1 MEKDVFD
8 LKEQLNRIETA
19 ILSQKDVLTFDEA
32 VSFTGMSKSYMYKL
46 TSAHKIPHYKPS
58 GKMVYFNRNE
68 LQTWLLQNRV
78 STHDELDSKA
88 QAYCM
93 R

>member
-1 MEKDVFD
+1 MEKEAFE
-8 LKEQLNRIETA
+8 LREQLDRIETA
-19 ILSQKDVLTFDEA
+19 ILSQKEVLTFDEA
-32 VSFTGMSKSYMYKL
+32 VQFTGMSKSYMYKL

-58 GKMVYFNRNE
+58 GKMVYFNRGE

-78 STHDELDSKA
+78 STHDELESKA

>member
-1 MEKDVFD
+1 MEREA
-8 LKEQLNRIETA
+8 LELREQLNRIETA
-19 ILSQKDVLTFDEA
+19 ILSQKEVLTFDEA
-32 VSFTGMSKSYMYKL
+32 VQFTGMSKSYMYKL

-58 GKMVYFNRNE
+58 GKMVYFNRDE

-78 STHDELDSKA
+78 STHDELESKA

>member
-1 MEKDVFD
+1 MEKDVFE
-8 LKEQLNRIETA
+8 LREQLNRIETA
-19 ILSQKDVLTFDEA
+19 ILSQKEVLTLEEA
-32 VSFTGMSKSYMYKL
+32 VQFTGMSKSYMYKL
-46 TSAHKIPHYKPS
+46 TSTQKIPHYKPS
-58 GKMVYFNRNE
+58 GKMVYFNRDE

-78 STHDELDSKA
+78 STHDELESKA

>member
-1 MEKDVFD
+1 MEKEAFE
-8 LKEQLNRIETA
+8 LREQLDRIETA
-19 ILSQKDVLTFDEA
+19 ILSQKEVLTFDEA
-32 VSFTGMSKSYMYKL
+32 VQFTGMSKSYMYKL
-46 TSAHKIPHYKPS
+46 TSTQKIPHYKPS
-58 GKMVYFNRNE
+58 GKMVYFNRDE

-78 STHDELDSKA
+78 STHDELESKA

>member
-1 MEKDVFD
+1 MEKDVFE
-8 LKEQLNRIETA
+8 LREQLNRIETA
-19 ILSQKDVLTFDEA
+19 ILSQKEVLTLEEA
-32 VSFTGMSKSYMYKL
+32 VQFTGMRKSYMYKL
-46 TSAHKIPHYKPS
+46 TSTQKIPHYKPS
-58 GKMVYFNRNE
+58 GKMVYFNRDE

-78 STHDELDSKA
+78 STHDELESKA

>member
-1 MEKDVFD
+1 MEKDVFE
-8 LKEQLNRIETA
+8 LREQLNRIETA
-19 ILSQKDVLTFDEA
+19 ILKQKDVLTFDEA
-32 VSFTGMSKSYMYKL
+32 VQFTGMSKSYMYKL
-46 TSAHKIPHYKPS
+46 TSSHKIPHYKPS
-58 GKMVYFNRNE
+58 GKMVYFNRDE

-78 STHDELDSKA
+78 STHDELESKA

>member
-1 MEKDVFD
+1 MDKDVLELRD
-8 LKEQLNRIETA
+8 QLNRIETA
-19 ILSQKDVLTFDEA
+19 IINQKDVLTFDEA
-32 VSFTGMSKSYMYKL
+32 VQFTGMSKSYMYKL

-78 STHDELDSKA
+78 STQDELESKA
-88 QAYCM
+88 QAYCIK
-93 R
+93 

>member
-1 MEKDVFD
+1 MEKDVFE
-8 LKEQLNRIETA
+8 LREQLNRIETA
-19 ILSQKDVLTFDEA
+19 ILSQKEVLTLEEA
-32 VSFTGMSKSYMYKL
+32 VQFTGMSKSYMYKL
-46 TSAHKIPHYKPS
+46 TSTQKIPYYKPS
-58 GKMVYFNRNE
+58 GKMVYFNRDE

-78 STHDELDSKA
+78 STHDELESKA

>member
-1 MEKDVFD
+1 MDKDVLGLRD
-8 LKEQLNRIETA
+8 QLNRIESA
-19 ILSQKDVLTFDEA
+19 IINQKDVLTFDEA
-32 VSFTGMSKSYMYKL
+32 VQFTGMSKSYMYKL

-78 STHDELDSKA
+78 STQDELESKA
-88 QAYCM
+88 QAYCIK
-93 R
+93 

>member
-1 MEKDVFD
+1 MEKETIEFR
-8 LKEQLNRIETA
+8 EQLNRIETA
-19 ILSQKDVLTFDEA
+19 ILSQKEVLTFDEA
-32 VSFTGMSKSYMYKL
+32 VQFTGMSKSYMYKL

-58 GKMVYFNRNE
+58 GKMVYFNRCE

-78 STHDELDSKA
+78 STHDELESKA

>member
-8 LKEQLNRIETA
+8 LKDQLNRIETA

-78 STHDELDSKA
+78 STHDELESKA
-88 QAYCM
+88 QVYCM

>member
-68 LQTWLLQNRV
+68 LQAWLLQNRI
-78 STHDELDSKA
+78 STHDELESKA

>member
-8 LKEQLNRIETA
+8 LKDQLNRIETA

-68 LQTWLLQNRV
+68 LQRWLLQNRV
-78 STHDELDSKA
+78 STHDELESKA

>member
-8 LKEQLNRIETA
+8 LKDQLNRIETA

-78 STHDELDSKA
+78 STHDELESKA

>member
-1 MEKDVFD
+1 MDKDVLVLRD
-8 LKEQLNRIETA
+8 QLNRIESA
-19 ILSQKDVLTFDEA
+19 IINQKDVLTFDEA
-32 VSFTGMSKSYMYKL
+32 VQFTGMSKSYMYKL

-78 STHDELDSKA
+78 STQDELESKA
-88 QAYCM
+88 QAYCIK
-93 R
+93 